1 MDVRRYRL
9 GPSLTGTTP
18 ARVSD
23 AAERPRRCEPSR
35 LSVPLRL
42 VAPASR
48 LSLPSRRLSGSRR
61 VPSASSETMTQFL
74 DEGDFDAMREAMV
87 LYDEQ
92 RDTVIKR
99 SRDVTKAAKVAIYC
113 LHRGELDKADAQI
126 AVAVQ
131 AADELLPLVEKEPQL
146 RYGSYAGGLEEYA
159 EAAIFAHFVRTGTIL
174 PSAAL
179 LGCDRDEYLGGVLD
193 FTGELNRYCVARAT
207 VRDVDA
213 VTKCRDV
220 VDALMGIFPQVRFSQ
235 RGAAEEVRRAK
246 YMLRRRWKTP
256 STRIGLTSAAAG
268 GLERTGTQGDA
279 PPGETGRR
287 GRRRRMSEARSGGER
302 CG

>member
-1 MDVRRYRL
+1 
-9 GPSLTGTTP
+9 
-18 ARVSD
+18 
-23 AAERPRRCEPSR
+23 
-35 LSVPLRL
+35 
-42 VAPASR
+42 
-48 LSLPSRRLSGSRR
+48 
-61 VPSASSETMTQFL
+61 MTQFL

-99 SRDVTKAAKVAIYC
+99 SRDITKAAKVAIYC

-179 LGCDRDEYLGGVLD
+179 PRCDRDEYLGGVLD
-193 FTGELNRYCVARAT
+193 FTGELNRYCVAAPPCET
-207 VRDVDA
+207 
-213 VTKCRDV
+213 
-220 VDALMGIFPQVRFSQ
+220 
-235 RGAAEEVRRAK
+235 
-246 YMLRRRWKTP
+246 
-256 STRIGLTSAAAG
+256 STRSPSA
-268 GLERTGTQGDA
+268 
-279 PPGETGRR
+279 ETWWTR
-287 GRRRRMSEARSGGER
+287 
-302 CG
+302 